1 MTLLSRIF
9 RNVQVSEKN
18 EKSKPIEIR
27 NLFVQEEIDTEQP
40 LSLDIILKERQKM
53 MQEVKQEITHKK
65 AALAQE
71 IEETNQLIE
80 NERNAWDEQKLAF
93 QQQAYDE
100 GFTQGVEE
108 GRQKALSDMEHSLQ
122 IANETMRIAHENAAK
137 YLQQQ
142 EHVILELGLR
152 TAERIIST
160 KLEENP
166 EIYLSIVKR
175 GLKEAREM
183 KEIKLY
189 VSPTYFSLV
198 SSNREEL
205 ASLFPVDVPFM
216 IFVDEDM
223 DSTDCFI
230 ETNHGRIVVSIDEQ
244 LQELRKKLV
253 DMLES
258 LE

>member
-9 RNVQVSEKN
+9 RSVQVSEN
-18 EKSKPIEIR
+18 SEKLKSIEIR
-27 NLFVQEEIDTEQP
+27 NLHVQEEIDTEQP
-40 LSLDIILKERQKM
+40 LTLEILLREREKM
-53 MQEVKQEITHKK
+53 VQEVEQEIAQKK
-65 AALAQE
+65 ATLASE
-71 IEETNQLIE
+71 IEEAYQSIE
-80 NERNAWDEQKLAF
+80 HERKAWDEQKLAF

-100 GFTQGVEE
+100 GFTQGIEE
-108 GRQKALSDMEHSLQ
+108 GRQKALSDMQHSIQ
-122 IANETMRIAHENAAK
+122 IANETMQIAHENAAN

-142 EHVILELGLR
+142 EQVILELGLR

-160 KLEENP
+160 KLEEDT
-166 EIYLSIVKR
+166 ELFLSIVKR

-189 VSPTYFSLV
+189 VSSTYFALV

-216 IFVDEDM
+216 IFVDEEM
-223 DSTDCFI
+223 AATDCFI

-244 LQELRKKLV
+244 LQELRQKLV